1 MGYPSTH
8 TGREF
13 KVCGSTAELLTGAA
27 GLHFP
32 GLTMAMA
39 TYRKKS
45 DVHET
50 TRENFPCRAVSG
62 PQGQRVTTAGG
73 SSPRSRGAPGGRAEA
88 ASCL

>member
-32 GLTMAMA
+32 GLTTAMA

-50 TRENFPCRAVSG
+50 T
-62 PQGQRVTTAGG
+62 
-73 SSPRSRGAPGGRAEA
+73 
-88 ASCL
+88 